1 MLSFFSHLVLNP
13 LGILLRYPEA
23 VIRKCSEK
31 RVFLNI
37 LQNSEESNSAGVSF
51 STKLQANSCR
61 KEIAAHVFSY
71 KNCEIFKN
79 IFLKEHLWM
88 TVDMKFFKQFF
99 THIPETFGTF
109 QKRFVF
115 AIISLVLLL
124 VKPWSFRNAWSQGM
138 LINLVTGRNSDYIDK
153 VFMEAFKH

>member
-13 LGILLRYPEA
+13 LGILLWYPEA
-23 VIRKCSEK
+23 VVRKCSVK

-37 LQNSEESNSAGVSF
+37 LQNSEENNCARALF
-51 STKLQANSCR
+51 STKLRGDYCR

-71 KNCEIFKN
+71 KICEIFKN
-79 IFLKEHLWM
+79 IFLKEHLRM
-88 TVDMKFFKQFF
+88 TVLDMKFFKQFF

-109 QKRFVF
+109 RERFVF
-115 AIISLVLLL
+115 AIISLFLLL
-124 VKPWSFRNAWSQGM
+124 VPGFRKPWSQGM

-153 VFMEAFKH
+153 VFMEAIKH